1 MKGKGFEI
9 TAKNIVNG
17 DPTELARPLT
27 TDEWD
32 NVLLYEGCD
41 TNQTGN
47 QDGIH

>member
-27 TDEWD
+27 TDEYD
-32 NVLLYEGCD
+32 NVILYDEQEVEAGD
-41 TNQTGN
+41 RTRR
-47 QDGIH
+47 